1 MKRLFC
7 FLFTVLSWGFPHLT
21 DAGCCRRKQG
31 IHDNDEWLWHTIV
44 EDNRWP
50 DRSFYLPS
58 IHFSFFNT
66 SLKSFLCSWD
76 VKYVL
81 SVEQDMLTADC
92 PVQLLTFQTGCT
104 YHALWGCPFVT
115 QQMLP
120 VRSSPILSP
129 PWLFSYFCT
138 SAKGTAGEDD
148 IHVIV
153 HNEGSFVSGLFAHY
167 LLCLQLLQLLS
178 SGESSQRRFCAPCH
192 LSALKHDT
200 KNIRQDMISG
210 LTRRQLTLCF
220 VNQNTLGLITSFCSL
235 QW

>member
-1 MKRLFC
+1 
-7 FLFTVLSWGFPHLT
+7 
-21 DAGCCRRKQG
+21 
-31 IHDNDEWLWHTIV
+31 
-44 EDNRWP
+44 
-50 DRSFYLPS
+50 
-58 IHFSFFNT
+58 
-66 SLKSFLCSWD
+66 
-76 VKYVL
+76 
-81 SVEQDMLTADC
+81 MLTADC

-104 YHALWGCPFVT
+104 YHALWGCPFIK

-129 PWLFSYFCT
+129 PWLFSYFCL

-178 SGESSQRRFCAPCH
+178 SGGSSQRRFCAPCH

-235 QW
+235 QWQVAQGIFFVLFFNISGLFCQNISSLVLLCNKVKHSVTIFQRPTVITQATDSSYLISSY